1 MSYLLPTLFLSF
13 SKLFRTFTLTSTGL
27 SMNIRRE
34 AISSGYVVL
43 MPVCCNCKFAIFND
57 STILENPMQSLCCH
71 NRVNT
76 VQKPVR
82 TGFLHILTGTI
93 LIQIVSSK
101 VFNPYINDADDV
113 RRLVRLNL
121 LPNPL
126 DDQSD

>member
-1 MSYLLPTLFLSF
+1 
-13 SKLFRTFTLTSTGL
+13 
-27 SMNIRRE
+27 
-34 AISSGYVVL
+34 
-43 MPVCCNCKFAIFND
+43 
-57 STILENPMQSLCCH
+57 MQSLCCH

>member
-1 MSYLLPTLFLSF
+1 
-13 SKLFRTFTLTSTGL
+13 
-27 SMNIRRE
+27 
-34 AISSGYVVL
+34 
-43 MPVCCNCKFAIFND
+43 
-57 STILENPMQSLCCH
+57 MQSLCCH

-76 VQKPVR
+76 VQKPFR
-82 TGFLHILTGTI
+82 SGFLHILTGTI
-93 LIQIVSSK
+93 LIQI